1 MALWPPVLL
10 LLVDKTCTSV
20 CSLCSWVLTSWLQEY
35 DPAKH
40 EPPSPDEEEAITE
53 EERTQEQAKGHEP
66 NSLGTNYYQEKY
78 KHLLGGLECAK
89 ESAVKMEPNKKF
101 GYGEQ
106 FVFEM

>member
-1 MALWPPVLL
+1 M
-10 LLVDKTCTSV
+10 
-20 CSLCSWVLTSWLQEY
+20 QEY

-40 EPPSPDEEEAITE
+40 EPPSPSEEEATTTTTGE
-53 EERTQEQAKGHEP
+53 DQRRQEQAKGHEP
-66 NSLGTNYYQEKY
+66 NNYYQEKY

-106 FVFEM
+106 FVDEMWPQYIYTV